1 MRFYFA
7 TDSHLLYGPVSPF
20 LKLTHTTVPSSTSP
34 HYRNSDP
41 HPVEIRTPSG
51 LTICTD
57 DSVADR
63 AIDPCFV
70 ICISPGTRGQAG
82 QRDTNRE
89 SRGDY
94 WNVKRPSRIRLQP
107 PNSLPH
113 RKVLITVPRAW
124 IETVLLDCSVQ
135 GAPVPEAFVQH
146 RYHGTWQP
154 SRHAL
159 ALAEQLINPASD
171 LPMLQTLA
179 AESKATE
186 ITREVLRSIL
196 NTGPDGDPAPMT
208 LEISR
213 AKTVREFILAHQVE
227 DLPLGVIAEKLG
239 MSIGSMQAAFKA
251 TYRMTIGAFIREQRL
266 LAARD
271 AIEQD
276 GKRVSEAAYL
286 AGYDNPGSFST
297 AFRRQFGFPP
307 SNCKR

>member
-1 MRFYFA
+1 M
-7 TDSHLLYGPVSPF
+7 
-20 LKLTHTTVPSSTSP
+20 PSSRSL
-34 HYRNSDP
+34 HSRNSDP
-41 HPVEIRTPSG
+41 YPAEIKTPSG

-57 DSVADR
+57 VGVEDR
-63 AIDPCFV
+63 TVDPCFV
-70 ICISPGTRGQAG
+70 ICITPGA
-82 QRDTNRE
+82 RDHQVHRE
-89 SRGDY
+89 DAGDY
-94 WNVKRPSRIRLQP
+94 WNVKRPTRLRLQP
-107 PNSLPH
+107 PNALTG
-113 RKVLITVPRAW
+113 RNVLITVPRAW
-124 IETVLLDCSVQ
+124 IEAVLLDCSVQ
-135 GAPVPEAFVQH
+135 GMPIPEAFVLH
-146 RYHGTWQP
+146 RFHGRWQP

-196 NTGPDGDPAPMT
+196 NTGSDGDTAPMT
-208 LEISR
+208 LETSR

-227 DLPLGVIAEKLG
+227 DLPLGVIADNLG

-266 LAARD
+266 LAARE

>member
-1 MRFYFA
+1 M
-7 TDSHLLYGPVSPF
+7 
-20 LKLTHTTVPSSTSP
+20 
-34 HYRNSDP
+34 
-41 HPVEIRTPSG
+41 
-51 LTICTD
+51 
-57 DSVADR
+57 
-63 AIDPCFV
+63 
-70 ICISPGTRGQAG
+70 
-82 QRDTNRE
+82 
-89 SRGDY
+89 
-94 WNVKRPSRIRLQP
+94 KRPTRIRLQAT
-107 PNSLPH
+107 NSLPR

-124 IETVLLDCSVQ
+124 IESVLLDCSAAGVP
-135 GAPVPEAFVQH
+135 APEAFVQH
-146 RYHGTWQP
+146 RFHGAWQP

-171 LPMLQTLA
+171 LPMLKILA

-186 ITREVLRSIL
+186 ITREALRSIL
-196 NTGPDGDPAPMT
+196 NTGYDSDTAPMT
-208 LEISR
+208 LEASR

-227 DLPLGVIAEKLG
+227 GLPLGVIAERLG

-251 TYRMTIGAFIREQRL
+251 TYRITIGAFIREQRL
-266 LAARD
+266 FAARE